1 MSKTRR
7 FAHVCGVGGTV
18 AGLCLFLSACDGQ
31 SREAPPASEAIA
43 GDSEHGLHVVHS
55 DRLRTIMDELRAL
68 DLLGLTNDPE
78 VEWHSG
84 RDPVKVAQIASELA
98 GDARLI
104 PTVYRGTE
112 MTVESRRVF
121 DELAATLERECRELG
136 RLAAKDDRERMKA
149 KVAEIVDTC
158 NACHANFRGPVLAL
172 AAPRGSRG

>member
-1 MSKTRR
+1 MSWTCR
-7 FAHVCGVGGTV
+7 FVVVCGAGWAT
-18 AGLCLFLSACDGQ
+18 AGLLVLLAACDGK
-31 SREAPPASEAIA
+31 SRETPPASEALA

-55 DRLRTIMDELRAL
+55 ERLRTIMDELRAL
-68 DLLGLTNDPE
+68 NLLGLAQDPE

-84 RDPVKVAQIASELA
+84 RDPVKVAQLASELA
-98 GDARLI
+98 SDARLI

-136 RLAAKDDRERMKA
+136 RLAAKDDRARMKA

-172 AAPRGSRG
+172 AAPRGLRG